1 MGHTHAPDIGTGPLS
16 RWLAHRP
23 IGPCAGC
30 VDGPISESVGTVRY
44 RPSRPIGPM
53 VHRRRSP
60 GTRYRSIRSMGQYR
74 SIDAFGRVL
83 KQPWAMWSMVGPST
97 PYLIENPI
105 SGGTCGMRFE
115 PISVFEPA
123 MEYTTFGWSRA
134 IAIEKF
140 DIGLLGLCGPSDISA
155 VAYWSDIGLAHG
167 PMVHMGHLTLPEP
180 ISKVACMVDIEQ
192 VSV

>member
-1 MGHTHAPDIGTGPLS
+1 MSPFDSFPIYR
-16 RWLAHRP
+16 RWH
-23 IGPCAGC
+23 I
-30 VDGPISESVGTVRY
+30 GPISVWTM
-44 RPSRPIGPM
+44 RPIRLFRLRSNDSGFEPLPAHGPN
-53 VHRRRSP
+53 
-60 GTRYRSIRSMGQYR
+60 
-74 SIDAFGRVL
+74 
-83 KQPWAMWSMVGPST
+83 GPSASL
-97 PYLIENPI
+97 PRDPI
-105 SGGTCGMRFE
+105 SGGTCGMRLE

-192 VSV
+192 VPV